1 MNYELRI
8 TNYKKLFYCFI
19 VSLLA
24 GFFIFSFNVV
34 LADGLLPDKESA
46 PATGSA
52 CTSDNCGNY
61 TLNDMMQVFV
71 NVSEWIL
78 GIVGSL
84 ALLMFIYGGV
94 MFLISGGSAEK
105 VTQAK
110 QIIAG
115 AVIGLVIVFTSYII
129 ITFAAQAL
137 GIEVTGGIL
146 QSGWLQ

>member
-1 MNYELRI
+1 MPE
-8 TNYKKLFYCFI
+8 KASS
-19 VSLLA
+19 V
-24 GFFIFSFNVV
+24 
-34 LADGLLPDKESA
+34 DGD
-46 PATGSA
+46 
-52 CTSDNCGNY
+52 Y
-61 TLNDMMQVFV
+61 TLNEMMQVFV